1 MRATCHHRKT
11 TRVNKPKRDSNIKEN
26 DSKTMEGA
34 RVAERCAYGFEEVGV
49 GGGVGGRGGVPG
61 CGGEGAEVEVVAAIA
76 GGELRRSHGRRLR
89 RTSEFTDGDV

>member
-1 MRATCHHRKT
+1 
-11 TRVNKPKRDSNIKEN
+11 
-26 DSKTMEGA
+26 MEGA